1 MSKQVRAKKHLG
13 QHFLKDENI
22 AKKIADTLT
31 IKDYTNVLEI
41 GPGMGVL
48 TKYIIVKDVQVIALD
63 IDTESITYLLEKYP
77 NKNLQILEADFLKT
91 NITDFF
97 GDESLAITGNFPY
110 NISSQIV
117 FKTLENKFV
126 VFDTGWVPLLRK
138 ERDQRINNIDDEEK
152 EFIAVIRVPGRKGYF
167 QPENDPLKNFWFF
180 VEPTLMEKQ
189 LKFSLEKNFYLEAVN
204 NGPNGFPLGNQTRIY
219 LRNNHLQY
227 ALTWLM
233 IALGLVGVYFF
244 ASIKKK

>member
-1 MSKQVRAKKHLG
+1 MIFKFKNKEYIFQTKAVPLIAFVVALSILLGFSLWQFKRLKWKNDLIDIRVSMYEGEVKPLEDISEPSKSEFQKTSVKGKLLNEFEYYMPALSKKGNNGFHIL
-13 QHFLKDENI
+13 
-22 AKKIADTLT
+22 
-31 IKDYTNVLEI
+31 
-41 GPGMGVL
+41 
-48 TKYIIVKDVQVIALD
+48 VQF
-63 IDTESITYLLEKYP
+63 
-77 NKNLQILEADFLKT
+77 Q
-91 NITDFF
+91 TD
-97 GDESLAITGNFPY
+97 
-110 NISSQIV
+110 
-117 FKTLENKFV
+117 ENKF
-126 VFDTGWVPLLRK
+126 D
-138 ERDQRINNIDDEEK
+138 NEEK
-152 EFIAVIRVPGRKGYF
+152 EFIAVIRSPGRKGYF

-233 IALGLVGVYFF
+233 LALGLIGVYFF